1 MRSHFLADTLFVM
14 KTTEIIQN
22 YYNAF
27 NQQDRSKIL
36 SFLSENI
43 IHDVNQGGREVG
55 KKAFNH
61 FLDKMDGAYLETLND
76 MTIMVDATG
85 TRAAA
90 EFVVHGTYL
99 KTDEGLPEAHG
110 QKYVLPAGA
119 FLEVDPAQGVITRI
133 SMHYNLPLWIQLVSQ
148 N

>member
-1 MRSHFLADTLFVM
+1 
-14 KTTEIIQN
+14 
-22 YYNAF
+22 
-27 NQQDRSKIL
+27 
-36 SFLSENI
+36 
-43 IHDVNQGGREVG
+43 
-55 KKAFNH
+55 
-61 FLDKMDGAYLETLND
+61 MDGAYLEILKD
-76 MTIMVDATG
+76 ITIMVDATG

-119 FLEVDPAQGVITRI
+119 FLEVDPAKGVITRI

-148 N
+148 KSN